1 MVASNKHFPFAPFQS
16 KALESASSAHL
27 TLTLALVAHSVLVSL
42 CETPPPFRYTVLPNL
57 M

>member
-42 CETPPPFRYTVLPNL
+42 CEPPPPLDIPFYQI
-57 M
+57 